1 MPLDITKSF
10 AESITN
16 AADRL
21 EEFSKTPE
29 FYVLVSLLALGLLAL
44 ILYRIY
50 IALRN
55 KRLGRIEYS
64 RSFSEV
70 GVYEG
75 DEVEL
80 IETVRNTGAFPL
92 LWVDIESYFYNELE
106 LEEYERDPAEKDK
119 MQYLIS
125 RFNLWPYMQIRRRHK
140 VICRKRGHYS
150 LHVASI
156 YSKSGPIA
164 QDAPAEIYVYPKAI
178 PLDMQDFAQG
188 RLQGDYVSRRPLY
201 SDPFSFSGIRDYRFG
216 DQISQI
222 NFKASAR
229 VPFGGASTSPFKV
242 NSREYCASRRMMIY
256 MDFHLPM
263 GQSMDGNEYN
273 RRGEQGL
280 SFCAALVRDAAYGGF
295 RVGFAANC
303 KSQNGEMS
311 LRFPCES
318 GQAHML
324 EILKEMAC
332 ITPREG
338 GSFASLLENAVTEG
352 MADTEI
358 VIVAFAENPEV
369 QARTDALERLGNS
382 VQVIILEGENAW
394 DGE

>member
-1 MPLDITKSF
+1 MSPEALKGIAEYITDVVDKLVEFTKS
-10 AESITN
+10 
-16 AADRL
+16 
-21 EEFSKTPE
+21 PW
-29 FYVLVSLLALGLLAL
+29 FYVLVSLLVLALLAL
-44 ILYRIY
+44 VLYRIY

-64 RSFSEV
+64 REFSEV
-70 GVYEG
+70 GVNEG

-106 LEEYERDPAEKDK
+106 LEEYERDPGDKDN

-140 VICRKRGHYS
+140 VICKKRGHYN

-156 YSKSGPIA
+156 YSKTGPLA
-164 QDAPAEIYVYPKAI
+164 QDAPADIYVYPKAV
-178 PLDMQDFAQG
+178 PLDMEDFAQG

-201 SDPFSFSGIRDYRFG
+201 QDPFSFAGIRDYRFG

-242 NSREYCASRRMMIY
+242 NSREFCASRRMMIY

-263 GQSMDGNEYN
+263 GTGIDGEEYN

-280 SFCAALVRDAAYGGF
+280 SYCAALVRDAAFGGF

-303 KSQNGEMS
+303 KSRNGEMS

-318 GQAHML
+318 GEAHML
-324 EILKEMAC
+324 DILKEMAC

-338 GSFASLLENAVTEG
+338 GSFASLLESAVTEG
-352 MADTEI
+352 IADTEI

-382 VQVIILEGENAW
+382 VQVIILEGEVHLY
-394 DGE
+394 GE

>member
-1 MPLDITKSF
+1 MSPEALKGI
-10 AESITN
+10 AESITTFV
-16 AADRL
+16 DWL
-21 EEFSKTPE
+21 VEFTKSPW
-29 FYVLVSLLALGLLAL
+29 FYVLVVFAALTLLAL

-50 IALRN
+50 LALRN
-55 KRLGRIEYS
+55 KRLGKIEYS
-64 RSFSEV
+64 RSFSEE

-106 LEEYERDPAEKDK
+106 LEEYERDPKEKDK

-140 VICRKRGHYS
+140 VICKQRGHYS
-150 LHVASI
+150 LQVASI
-156 YSKSGPIA
+156 YSKTGPLA
-164 QDAPAEIYVYPKAI
+164 QEAPAQIFVYPKAI

-201 SDPFSFSGIRDYRFG
+201 QDPFSFAGIRDYRFG

-229 VPFGGASTSPFKV
+229 VPFGGATTSPFKV
-242 NSREYCASRRMMIY
+242 NSREFCASRRMMIY

-263 GQSMDGNEYN
+263 GTSMEGEEYN

-318 GQAHML
+318 GEAHMIA
-324 EILKEMAC
+324 ILKEMAC
-332 ITPREG
+332 IMPREG
-338 GSFASLLENAVTEG
+338 GSFASLLESAVTEG
-352 MADTEI
+352 ISDTEI
-358 VIVAFAENPEV
+358 VIVAFAENPDV

-382 VQVIILEGENAW
+382 VQVIILEGEENW

>member
-1 MPLDITKSF
+1 MNAVVDIF
-10 AESITN
+10 L
-16 AADRL
+16 R
-21 EEFSKTPE
+21 
-29 FYVLVSLLALGLLAL
+29 LLAGFIEGLVKFLQSPVFPYIFW
-44 ILYRIY
+44 ILVAAFVLWILWKIY
-50 IALRN
+50 LRLREKN
-55 KRLGRIEYS
+55 LKNISYS
-64 RSFSEV
+64 REFTEK
-70 GVYEG
+70 GVYAG

-80 IETVRNTGAFPL
+80 IETVRNTSGFPL

-106 LEEYERDPAEKDK
+106 LEEYERDPDDK
-119 MQYLIS
+119 GTMQYLIS

-140 VICRKRGHYS
+140 VICKKRGHYN

-156 YSKSGPIA
+156 YSKSGPLA

-201 SDPFSFSGIRDYRFG
+201 QDPFSFAGIRDYRFG

-229 VPFGGASTSPFKV
+229 VPFGGAATSPFKV
-242 NSREYCASRRMMIY
+242 NSREFCASRRMMIY

-263 GQSMDGNEYN
+263 GMSMEGNEYN

-318 GQAHML
+318 GEAHML
-324 EILKEMAC
+324 AILKEMAC

-352 MADTEI
+352 IADTEI
-358 VIVAFAENPEV
+358 VIVAFAENPDV

-382 VQVIILEGENAW
+382 VQVIILEGEEVY